1 MQVKYKGNSY
11 ELTLFHA
18 FGFHLKRAW
27 FPLRRF
33 GRAVKRTI
41 YSLGS
46 WISTLAVFVPICI
59 IVFWVLLNK
68 KVIGLN
74 ASIIEL
80 VSIILGSFLLLAI
93 KEIRDSE
100 AHRRTVL
107 RKQWEYY
114 DSWRYEFVYALKD
127 FLQHLGLKI
136 ADYSFLNS
144 LEEWE
149 ASFHD
154 SAGVVPSPECL
165 EDDIKVITD
174 CIALVIKT
182 ARDEGFVDWDVELA
196 NERAKRIEQLANG
209 LARDVRS
216 GETVLDDADNLGKCA
231 TALLALVRRPWR
243 YRNDMAHM
251 ELIERHLDQYGARIK
266 Q

>member
-1 MQVKYKGNSY
+1 M
-11 ELTLFHA
+11 
-18 FGFHLKRAW
+18 
-27 FPLRRF
+27 
-33 GRAVKRTI
+33 
-41 YSLGS
+41 
-46 WISTLAVFVPICI
+46 FVPICI
-59 IVFWVLLNK
+59 IVFWILLNK

-182 ARDEGFVDWDVELA
+182 RAMKVLLTGMLSWQTSGQRESSNSLTGLRGTSGRAKPCWTMQIVLA
-196 NERAKRIEQLANG
+196 N
-209 LARDVRS
+209 
-216 GETVLDDADNLGKCA
+216 VL
-231 TALLALVRRPWR
+231 
-243 YRNDMAHM
+243 
-251 ELIERHLDQYGARIK
+251 RHCLH
-266 Q
+266 